1 MRFASN
7 SPVAFTV
14 EFSTIEHI
22 ELVAALQDNPIRTGA
37 ARSLSSSRGAY
48 EPFYGDLCWAMVVF
62 LWLSFCGRLSMVVYG
77 CLWLSFYG
85 GLNSKKANDDY
96 TYKKKLIAIWSAI
109 KAR

>member
-14 EFSTIEHI
+14 EFSTIEH
-22 ELVAALQDNPIRTGA
+22 RTGRGVA
-37 ARSLSSSRGAY
+37 RQSDKDRCSSVTKQLARSIRAVLWRFVLG
-48 EPFYGDLCWAMVVF
+48 YGCLFVVVF
-62 LWLSFCGRLSMVVYG
+62 LWSSLYGR
-77 CLWLSFYG
+77 LWLSFYG